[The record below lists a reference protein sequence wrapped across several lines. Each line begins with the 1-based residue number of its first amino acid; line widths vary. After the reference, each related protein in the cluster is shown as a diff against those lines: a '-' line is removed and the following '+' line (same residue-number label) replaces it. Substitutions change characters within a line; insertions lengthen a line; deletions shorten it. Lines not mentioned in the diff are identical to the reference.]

1 MPLNTWTDGLADETL
16 RDWPAHNGNG
26 QHANGQNGHGQQGN
40 GQNGTARL
48 VVDADAPQSSARVAP
63 DPEAEAQHA
72 NGHGAAQLVAPVLV
86 TGRVRDRRE
95 LRPTERLSV
104 SLVIPAKNEARNLPY
119 VLDHLPGGI
128 DEVILV
134 DGRSSDVTTVMARHC
149 LPDIRIISEPG
160 SGKGNALRAGFA
172 AATGDAIVA
181 MDADGSMSPEEI
193 PHYVYFLEQGYD
205 LVKGSRFVAGGGSLD
220 ITSIRRLGNY
230 GLLKIANALFG
241 SQYSDLCYGFFAFR
255 RHFLEHLALRSTGFE
270 IETEIMVRAQVT
282 GLRIAE
288 IPSLELPRRAGGS
301 NLRAVRDGQRVLKTL
316 VREKMRVAE
325 ERTAQAQA

>member
-1 MPLNTWTDGLADETL
+1 MRPVSG
-16 RDWPAHNGNG
+16 
-26 QHANGQNGHGQQGN
+26 
-40 GQNGTARL
+40 
-48 VVDADAPQSSARVAP
+48 RVA
-63 DPEAEAQHA
+63 
-72 NGHGAAQLVAPVLV
+72 
-86 TGRVRDRRE
+86 DRRDSVKT
-95 LRPTERLSV
+95 RRLSV

-220 ITSIRRLGNY
+220 ITTIRRLGNL
-230 GLLKIANALFG
+230 GLLTIANFLYG
-241 SQYSDLCYGFFAFR
+241 SQFSDLCYGFFAFR
-255 RHFLEHLALRSTGFE
+255 RQFLEHLALRSSGFE

-288 IPSLELPRRAGGS
+288 IPSLELPRRQGNS
-301 NLRAVRDGQRVLKTL
+301 NLRAIRDGQRVLKTL
-316 VREKMRVAE
+316 LLERMRVAE
-325 ERTAQAQA
+325 ESAAQARG